1 MNSSLSS
8 GFGGLGSKSKYGS
21 FSSSLSL
28 LFSGSFSLLF
38 LFSLSLL
45 FSSSLSSLF
54 SSSLPLLLRLP
65 SGAAP
70 SWLSALSLLF
80 FSSMSSPFFSS
91 FSSLFFSSVS
101 SLFLSSFSSPFF
113 SSFSS
118 LFLSFL
124 SSLSSASLSSLVSSF
139 SLLLRLLLLSRA
151 EISWA
156 STSSEMATR
165 LVPRSLSLTSGAR
178 AASLPLAVGILGDA
192 LADPF
197 GDDSFGESPSDPLG
211 DAVGD
216 LFPRAPIP
224 RFLASAM
231 SPSAPSP
238 FIDPS
243 SLALSSS
250 SAALRML
257 LLRCCSLILDFRCS
271 PATLLSRLIKVLR

>member
-21 FSSSLSL
+21 FSS
-28 LFSGSFSLLF
+28 
-38 LFSLSLL
+38 SLSLL

-70 SWLSALSLLF
+70 SWLSAL
-80 FSSMSSPFFSS
+80 
-91 FSSLFFSSVS
+91 SSVS